1 MKNAN
6 LLAGIQRNYKEEK
19 KRKNPP
25 PFYNT
30 SKTEK

>member
-19 KRKNPP
+19 KK
-25 PFYNT
+25 
-30 SKTEK
+30 EKSPTLLQYQ